1 MSQPLIQIV
10 DLSKSFS
17 GQKVL
22 NGANLSI
29 YKGEITTI
37 IGKSGGGKSVLLKHI
52 IGLLQPDSGQ
62 VLFDGV
68 PISGMDKARKKA
80 WRSKI
85 SYVFQN
91 AALFDS
97 LTIFDNIAMP
107 LVETRRIPKK
117 EVAAAVEKRMAQ
129 LDIQAIG
136 NKYPSQISGGMQKRV
151 SLARALIT
159 DPEVVLFD
167 EPTTGLDPIR
177 KSAVLSMISSYQ
189 RRLGFTGVMVS
200 HEIPDIFFISQ
211 RVAMLDKGKVVF
223 EGPPQDL
230 QRSDNPTIIEFLQG
244 LEQPR
249 DSLTGLGTQ
258 QQLSKSYEAEADR
271 SARTAQTFC
280 LVVFSLDNLEEI
292 TEQSSHV
299 MGQSVMADF
308 AVELGRH
315 LRVFD
320 SCARYGFSR
329 IIVVMPNTGMDE
341 AKKLISLISRSL
353 QRKNVVP
360 IAPYKDFCLMVS
372 AGFAQA
378 GVQESIEVVLERA
391 ADDEKNLY
399 TFKVC

>member
-10 DLSKSFS
+10 DLCKSFS

-52 IGLLQPDSGQ
+52 IGLLEPDSGQ
-62 VLFDGV
+62 VLFDGM
-68 PISGMDKARKKA
+68 PISSMNKAQKKA

-97 LTIFDNIAMP
+97 LTVFDNIAMP
-107 LVETRRIPKK
+107 LVETRRVSKE
-117 EVAAAVEKRMAQ
+117 EVAAAVEKRLAQ
-129 LDIQAIG
+129 LDIGAIG

-159 DPEVVLFD
+159 APEVVLFD

-177 KSAVLSMISSYQ
+177 KSAVLSMVSSYQ

-223 EGPPQDL
+223 EGPPEDL
-230 QRSDNPTIIEFLQG
+230 QRSDKPVIIEFLQG

-249 DSLTGLGTQ
+249 DALTGMGTQ
-258 QQLSKSYEAEADR
+258 QQLSKSYEAESDR
-271 SARTAQTFC
+271 SARTAQAFC

-292 TEQSSHV
+292 TEQSTHV
-299 MGQSVMADF
+299 MAQTVMANF
-308 AVELGRH
+308 AAELGRH

-320 SCARYGFSR
+320 SCARYGFDR
-329 IIVVMPNTGMDE
+329 ILVVMPNTGMNE
-341 AKKLISLISRSL
+341 AKKLIERISRSL

-360 IAPYKDFCLMVS
+360 IAPYPDFCLMVS

-378 GVQESIEVVLERA
+378 GADESIEAVLERA
-391 ADDEKNLY
+391 ANDEKNVY